1 MSEYQQVSAA
11 CLLAVFLLII
21 KNISPDLSTVFQVV
35 YQLYS
40 IYSLS
45 EQKLYFPKK
54 RFSVVLVLPK
64 ILNPCISPT
73 WVQRVEFKG
82 GITNYPQSVDRAPGG
97 RDLTVT
103 TVGER
108 NTVDAYTEIQFMY
121 TGKYILYMRRNTADQ
136 QVRLNCDYIVAGAH
150 EIFPPLHYEILIFII
165 EVAVIHNDDYLG
177 EISNQY

>member
-35 YQLYS
+35 YQL
-40 IYSLS
+40 YSLS

-121 TGKYILYMRRNTADQ
+121 TGKYIWYVRRNTVDQ
-136 QVRLNCDYIVAGAH
+136 QARLNCDYIVAGAH
-150 EIFPPLHYEILIFII
+150 EIFPLLHHEILIFII
-165 EVAVIHNDDYLG
+165 DVAITHNDDYFG
-177 EISNQY
+177 DT